1 MHDPMTA
8 AVLTGHGG
16 LDKLE
21 IRRDWPVPV
30 PEPHQ
35 VQVRVTAA
43 AVNNTDIW
51 TREGAYGS
59 PGDPNAVAG
68 WLGTVDCPRIQGGDI
83 AGVVSALG
91 PGVPPDIL
99 GRRVLVDPGLYR
111 DGSADK
117 PPVGFLGSEADGG
130 FAEFVVVDA
139 DHVHDMTDSPLT
151 DEQLACLPVAY
162 GTATGMLDRAGL
174 RSGERLLVTGASGGV
189 GLALVQLASAR
200 GAEVVAVT
208 SAANAEAVRES
219 GAAHVLL
226 RDAEDLAA
234 QVRALAPDGLDAV
247 ADVVG
252 GPLIGTLMPMV
263 RDDGRWVIAGAVA
276 GRVVEFD
283 LRRLYLHNITLIG
296 SSMHT
301 RAHFAALA
309 EAARAGVLAP
319 RIAARFPLTRLHDA
333 QRAFAK
339 TRHAGKIV
347 VNMTEASDAPVERR
361 TDQGTG

>member
-1 MHDPMTA
+1 MTA

-16 LDKLE
+16 PDMLE
-21 IRRDWPVPV
+21 IRSDWPVP
-30 PEPHQ
+30 EPGPRQ
-35 VQVRVTAA
+35 VRVRVTAA

-59 PGDPNAVAG
+59 PEDPNAVSG
-68 WLGTVDCPRIQGGDI
+68 WLGPIDCPRIQGGDV

-91 PGVPPDIL
+91 PAAPAELL

-111 DGSADK
+111 DGGDDT
-117 PPVGFLGSEADGG
+117 PPVGFLGSEIDGG
-130 FAEFVVVDA
+130 FAEYVVVDA
-139 DHVHDMTDSPLT
+139 DHVHDMTGSPLT

-162 GTATGMLDRAGL
+162 GTATGMLERAGV
-174 RSGERLLVTGASGGV
+174 RSGELLLVTGASGGV
-189 GLALVQLASAR
+189 GLALVQMASAR

-208 SAANAEAVRES
+208 SPANADAVRES

-234 QVRALAPDGLDAV
+234 RVRALAPYGVDAV

-252 GPLIGTLMPMV
+252 GPFLGMLLPEV
-263 RDDGRWVIAGAVA
+263 RDDGRWVIAGAVG

-301 RAHFAALA
+301 RAHFATLA
-309 EAARAGVLAP
+309 GAARAGVLAP

-333 QRAFAK
+333 QRAFAE
-339 TRHAGKIV
+339 TRGAGKIV
-347 VNMTEASDAPVERR
+347 IGVAGRGDDARV
-361 TDQGTG
+361 G

>member
-1 MHDPMTA
+1 MTA

-16 LDKLE
+16 PDKLE

-30 PEPHQ
+30 PGPHQ

-59 PGDPNAVAG
+59 PDDPNAVSG
-68 WLGTVDCPRIQGGDI
+68 WLGPIDCPRIQGGDI

-91 PGVPPDIL
+91 PGVPPDML

-111 DGSADK
+111 DSGADK

-130 FAEFVVVDA
+130 FAEFAVVDA
-139 DHVHDMTDSPLT
+139 DHAHDMTGSPLT
-151 DEQLACLPVAY
+151 DEELACLPVAY
-162 GTATGMLDRAGL
+162 GTAIGMLDRAGV

-226 RDAEDLAA
+226 RDAEDLPA
-234 QVRALAPDGLDAV
+234 QVRVLAPDGLDAV

-252 GPLIGTLMPMV
+252 GPLIGALMPAV

-309 EAARAGVLAP
+309 DAARAGVLAP
-319 RIAARFPLTRLHDA
+319 RIAARYPLTRLHDA
-333 QRAFAK
+333 QEAFAR
-339 TRHAGKIV
+339 TRGAGKIV
-347 VNMTEASDAPVERR
+347 IRMTEPSDAAAETSAGR
-361 TDQGTG
+361 TTT